1 MMKILRILTLL
12 SVTPLFLLAQT
23 PAAPKKT
30 DAPAAPNTAPKTA
43 VKTAAPKTAA
53 PKTAAPKTAAAAKK
67 TVEPPPP
74 PRPDGL
80 YAVLA
85 MTHMGQPVG
94 NIVIK
99 FFETESPVT
108 VKNFVE
114 LALGRKEWADPKT
127 GKRAKKPLYNGLT
140 FHRVIPDFMIQGGD
154 PTGTGMGG
162 TDVIPD
168 EFHPSLSFNRPGLVA
183 MANAGPRTG
192 SCQFF
197 ITERATPHLDGR
209 HTIFGDVVEGRELS
223 TSLARVPRGA
233 ADKPNDPVVMSKVT
247 ILRYPI
253 GAPIFPS
260 DVPVKKTPVKAAVKT
275 PVKTAAPAAP
285 KK

>member
-30 DAPAAPNTAPKTA
+30 AAPTAPTAAPKTA
-43 VKTAAPKTAA
+43 VKTAAKTAV
-53 PKTAAPKTAAAAKK
+53 PAAKK

-114 LALGRKEWADPKT
+114 LALGRKEWTDPKT
-127 GKRAKKPLYNGLT
+127 KKRVKRPLFNGLT
-140 FHRVIPDFMIQGGD
+140 FHRVIPGFMIQGGD
-154 PTGTGMGG
+154 PQGDGFGG
-162 TDVIPD
+162 TDAIPD

-192 SCQFF
+192 SSQFF
-197 ITERATPHLDGR
+197 ITEGTPSHLEGK
-209 HTIFGDVVEGRELS
+209 HTIFGEVVEGRELS

-233 ADKPNDPVVMSKVT
+233 GDKPNDPVVMSKVT

-260 DVPVKKTPVKAAVKT
+260 DVPAKKTPVKTAVKT

>member
-1 MMKILRILTLL
+1 MKIMRILTLL
-12 SVTPLFLLAQT
+12 SIAPLFLLAQT

-30 DAPAAPNTAPKTA
+30 AAPAAPKTV
-43 VKTAAPKTAA
+43 VKTAAKTAA
-53 PKTAAPKTAAAAKK
+53 PMTAAPAAKK

-127 GKRAKKPLYNGLT
+127 GKRAKKPLFNGLT
-140 FHRVIPDFMIQGGD
+140 FHRVIPDFMVQGGD

-197 ITERATPHLDGR
+197 ITERPTPHLDGK

-223 TSLARVPRGA
+223 SSLARVPRGA

-260 DVPVKKTPVKAAVKT
+260 DVPVKKTPVKTAVKT